1 MPRPKGSPNKITAEI
16 KERLSQV
23 IMDAMSSIN
32 IDLMTQ
38 NEKLKLIQIGL
49 TYVIPRLKQVEEIT
63 EETTEEEV
71 PSIEE
76 SKELTEILY
85 SELKTTEKID
95 SALPLVQDL
104 NQHDK
109 EMDDIHQKALDAF
122 NDLVQLG
129 MNVEVH
135 AGAKLLETA
144 NQMLKTAMEAKDSKV
159 DRKLKMINLQLQKA
173 KLDHSVKKSLPEGTE
188 LESDGAITIDR
199 NELLKRIDNA
209 AKEIK
214 NDK

>member
-1 MPRPKGSPNKITAEI
+1 MTKKLEETF
-16 KERLSQV
+16 
-23 IMDAMSSIN
+23 N
-32 IDLMTQ
+32 IEPEE
-38 NEKLKLIQIGL
+38 EK
-49 TYVIPRLKQVEEIT
+49 V
-63 EETTEEEV
+63 EETTEEI
-71 PSIEE
+71 PTIEE
-76 SKELTEILY
+76 SKELTEVLY
-85 SELKTTEKID
+85 AELKNTEKID
-95 SALPLVQDL
+95 NALPVVQDL
-104 NQHDK
+104 NEHDK

-122 NDLVQLG
+122 NDLLQLG

-173 KLDHSVKKSLPEGTE
+173 KLDYNISKNKDGFE
-188 LESDGAITIDR
+188 LESDGAVTISR

-209 AKEIK
+209 QKDIE

>member
-1 MPRPKGSPNKITAEI
+1 
-16 KERLSQV
+16 
-23 IMDAMSSIN
+23 
-32 IDLMTQ
+32 MTK
-38 NEKLKLIQIGL
+38 KLEETFDIQ
-49 TYVIPRLKQVEEIT
+49 PAEEIVET
-63 EETTEEEV
+63 IEEET

-95 SALPLVQDL
+95 SALPLVSDL

-109 EMDDIHQKALDAF
+109 EMDDIHRMALDAF

-159 DRKLKMINLQLQKA
+159 DRKLKMIGLQLQKA
-173 KLDHSVKKSLPEGTE
+173 KLDHSVSKNKDGFE

-199 NELLKRIDNA
+199 NELLKRIDSA
-209 AKEIK
+209 QKDIE

>member
-1 MPRPKGSPNKITAEI
+1 MTKKLEETFNIAPAEEEIAETI
-16 KERLSQV
+16 KE
-23 IMDAMSSIN
+23 
-32 IDLMTQ
+32 
-38 NEKLKLIQIGL
+38 
-49 TYVIPRLKQVEEIT
+49 
-63 EETTEEEV
+63 ET

-76 SKELTEILY
+76 SKELSEILY
-85 SELKTTEKID
+85 SELETTEKID

-109 EMDDIHQKALDAF
+109 EMDDIHRMALDAF

-173 KLDHSVKKSLPEGTE
+173 KLDHSVSKNKDGFE
-188 LESDGAITIDR
+188 LESDGAVSIDR
-199 NELLKRIDNA
+199 NELLKRIDSA
-209 AKEIK
+209 QKDIE

>member
-1 MPRPKGSPNKITAEI
+1 
-16 KERLSQV
+16 
-23 IMDAMSSIN
+23 
-32 IDLMTQ
+32 MTK
-38 NEKLKLIQIGL
+38 KL
-49 TYVIPRLKQVEEIT
+49 
-63 EETTEEEV
+63 EETFNIGPTEEEPV
-71 PSIEE
+71 ETIEEETPSIEE

-95 SALPLVQDL
+95 SALPLVSDL
-104 NQHDK
+104 NKHDK
-109 EMDDIHQKALDAF
+109 EMDDIHRMALDAF

-173 KLDHSVKKSLPEGTE
+173 KLDHSVSKNKDGFE
-188 LESDGAITIDR
+188 LESDGAVSIDR
-199 NELLKRIDNA
+199 NELLKRIDSA
-209 AKEIK
+209 QKDIE

>member
-1 MPRPKGSPNKITAEI
+1 MTKKLEETF
-16 KERLSQV
+16 
-23 IMDAMSSIN
+23 N
-32 IDLMTQ
+32 I
-38 NEKLKLIQIGL
+38 E
-49 TYVIPRLKQVEEIT
+49 PVEEKV
-63 EETTEEEV
+63 EETTEET
-71 PSIEE
+71 PTIEE

-85 SELKTTEKID
+85 TELKNTEKID
-95 SALPLVQDL
+95 NALPVVQDL
-104 NQHDK
+104 NEHDK

-122 NDLVQLG
+122 NDLLQLG

-173 KLDHSVKKSLPEGTE
+173 KLDHNISKNKDGFE
-188 LESDGAITIDR
+188 LESEGAITISR
-199 NELLKRIDNA
+199 NELLKRIDTA
-209 AKEIK
+209 QKEIE

>member
-1 MPRPKGSPNKITAEI
+1 MTKKLEETFNISPAE
-16 KERLSQV
+16 E
-23 IMDAMSSIN
+23 
-32 IDLMTQ
+32 
-38 NEKLKLIQIGL
+38 E
-49 TYVIPRLKQVEEIT
+49 PVEEVE
-63 EETTEEEV
+63 EETPT
-71 PSIEE
+71 IEE
-76 SKELTEILY
+76 STELTNILY

-122 NDLVQLG
+122 NDLLSLG

-173 KLDHSVKKSLPEGTE
+173 KLDHNVKKSSPEGSE

-209 AKEIK
+209 QKDIK

>member
-1 MPRPKGSPNKITAEI
+1 MTKKLEETFDIQPTEDEI
-16 KERLSQV
+16 SE
-23 IMDAMSSIN
+23 
-32 IDLMTQ
+32 T
-38 NEKLKLIQIGL
+38 
-49 TYVIPRLKQVEEIT
+49 
-63 EETTEEEV
+63 ETTEEEV

-95 SALPLVQDL
+95 SALPLVSDL

-122 NDLVQLG
+122 NDLIQLG

-173 KLDHSVKKSLPEGTE
+173 KLDHSVKKSLPEGSE

-209 AKEIK
+209 QKDIK

>member
-1 MPRPKGSPNKITAEI
+1 MTKKLEETF
-16 KERLSQV
+16 
-23 IMDAMSSIN
+23 N
-32 IDLMTQ
+32 IDPAPEEVVETI
-38 NEKLKLIQIGL
+38 E
-49 TYVIPRLKQVEEIT
+49 EEI
-63 EETTEEEV
+63 

-76 SKELTEILY
+76 SKELTEMLY

-95 SALPLVQDL
+95 SALPLVSDL

-109 EMDDIHQKALDAF
+109 EMDDIHKMALDAF

-173 KLDHSVKKSLPEGTE
+173 KLDHNVKKSSPEGTE

-209 AKEIK
+209 QNDIK

>member
-1 MPRPKGSPNKITAEI
+1 
-16 KERLSQV
+16 
-23 IMDAMSSIN
+23 
-32 IDLMTQ
+32 MTK
-38 NEKLKLIQIGL
+38 KL
-49 TYVIPRLKQVEEIT
+49 
-63 EETTEEEV
+63 EETFNIKPAEEKVEKNEEET

-76 SKELTEILY
+76 SKELPEILY
-85 SELKTTEKID
+85 AELKTTEKID
-95 SALPLVQDL
+95 EALPLVQDL

-122 NDLVQLG
+122 NDLLQLG
-129 MNVEVH
+129 MNVEIH

-173 KLDHSVKKSLPEGTE
+173 KLDHKVVTSKGDGLE
-188 LESDGAITIDR
+188 LESDGAVIIDR

-209 AKEIK
+209 RKDIE

>member
-1 MPRPKGSPNKITAEI
+1 MTKKLEETFNIESTEEEKIETVE
-16 KERLSQV
+16 
-23 IMDAMSSIN
+23 
-32 IDLMTQ
+32 
-38 NEKLKLIQIGL
+38 
-49 TYVIPRLKQVEEIT
+49 EEIT
-63 EETTEEEV
+63 PT
-71 PSIEE
+71 IEE
-76 SKELTEILY
+76 SKELSEILY
-85 SELKTTEKID
+85 KVLKTTEKID
-95 SALPLVQDL
+95 NALPVVQDL

-122 NDLVQLG
+122 NDLLSLG

-173 KLDHSVKKSLPEGTE
+173 KLDHNISKHKGDGTE
-188 LESDGAITIDR
+188 LESDGAVTIDR
-199 NELLKRIDNA
+199 NELLKRIENA
-209 AKEIK
+209 QKDIK

>member
-1 MPRPKGSPNKITAEI
+1 
-16 KERLSQV
+16 
-23 IMDAMSSIN
+23 
-32 IDLMTQ
+32 MTK
-38 NEKLKLIQIGL
+38 KLEETFDIQ
-49 TYVIPRLKQVEEIT
+49 PAEEIVET
-63 EETTEEEV
+63 IEEET

-95 SALPLVQDL
+95 SALPLVSDL
-104 NQHDK
+104 NKHDK
-109 EMDDIHQKALDAF
+109 EMDDIHRMALDAF

-173 KLDHSVKKSLPEGTE
+173 KLDHSVSKNKDGFE
-188 LESDGAITIDR
+188 LESDGAVSIDR
-199 NELLKRIDNA
+199 NELLKRIDSA
-209 AKEIK
+209 QKDIE

>member
-1 MPRPKGSPNKITAEI
+1 
-16 KERLSQV
+16 
-23 IMDAMSSIN
+23 
-32 IDLMTQ
+32 MTK
-38 NEKLKLIQIGL
+38 KL
-49 TYVIPRLKQVEEIT
+49 
-63 EETTEEEV
+63 EETFNISPAEEEPV
-71 PSIEE
+71 EQLEEETPTIEE
-76 SKELTEILY
+76 STELTNILY

-173 KLDHSVKKSLPEGTE
+173 KLDHGVKKSLPEGSE

-209 AKEIK
+209 QKDIK

>member
-1 MPRPKGSPNKITAEI
+1 MTKKLEETFNIAPAEEEIAETI
-16 KERLSQV
+16 KE
-23 IMDAMSSIN
+23 
-32 IDLMTQ
+32 
-38 NEKLKLIQIGL
+38 
-49 TYVIPRLKQVEEIT
+49 
-63 EETTEEEV
+63 ET

-76 SKELTEILY
+76 SKELSEILY
-85 SELKTTEKID
+85 SELETTEKID
-95 SALPLVQDL
+95 SALPLVSDL

-109 EMDDIHQKALDAF
+109 EMDDIHRMALDAF

-159 DRKLKMINLQLQKA
+159 DRKLKMIGLQLQKA
-173 KLDHSVKKSLPEGTE
+173 KLDHSVSKNKDGFE
-188 LESDGAITIDR
+188 LESDGAVSIDR
-199 NELLKRIDNA
+199 NELLKRIDSA
-209 AKEIK
+209 QKDIE

>member
-1 MPRPKGSPNKITAEI
+1 
-16 KERLSQV
+16 
-23 IMDAMSSIN
+23 
-32 IDLMTQ
+32 MTK
-38 NEKLKLIQIGL
+38 KL
-49 TYVIPRLKQVEEIT
+49 
-63 EETTEEEV
+63 EETFNIEPTPEEVVETIEEES
-71 PSIEE
+71 PSIKE

-85 SELKTTEKID
+85 KELKTTEKID
-95 SALPLVQDL
+95 SALPLVSDL
-104 NQHDK
+104 NKHDK

-173 KLDHSVKKSLPEGTE
+173 KLDHNISKHKGDGTE
-188 LESDGAITIDR
+188 LESDGAVTIDR
-199 NELLKRIDNA
+199 NELLKRIENA
-209 AKEIK
+209 QKDIK

>member
-1 MPRPKGSPNKITAEI
+1 MTKKLEETFNISPAE
-16 KERLSQV
+16 E
-23 IMDAMSSIN
+23 
-32 IDLMTQ
+32 
-38 NEKLKLIQIGL
+38 E
-49 TYVIPRLKQVEEIT
+49 PVEEVE
-63 EETTEEEV
+63 EETPT
-71 PSIEE
+71 IEE
-76 SKELTEILY
+76 STELTNILY

-173 KLDHSVKKSLPEGTE
+173 KLDHNVKKSLPEGSE

-209 AKEIK
+209 EKEIK

>member
-1 MPRPKGSPNKITAEI
+1 M
-16 KERLSQV
+16 
-23 IMDAMSSIN
+23 
-32 IDLMTQ
+32 
-38 NEKLKLIQIGL
+38 
-49 TYVIPRLKQVEEIT
+49 
-63 EETTEEEV
+63 
-71 PSIEE
+71 
-76 SKELTEILY
+76 
-85 SELKTTEKID
+85 
-95 SALPLVQDL
+95 PLVQDL

-173 KLDHSVKKSLPEGTE
+173 KLDHNVKKSLPEGSE

-209 AKEIK
+209 QKDIK

>member
-1 MPRPKGSPNKITAEI
+1 MTKKLEETFNIEPSAEG
-16 KERLSQV
+16 E
-23 IMDAMSSIN
+23 
-32 IDLMTQ
+32 
-38 NEKLKLIQIGL
+38 
-49 TYVIPRLKQVEEIT
+49 EEIQK
-63 EETTEEEV
+63 ET

-109 EMDDIHQKALDAF
+109 EMDDIHKMALDAF

-173 KLDHSVKKSLPEGTE
+173 KLDHNISKNKDGYE
-188 LESDGAITIDR
+188 LESDGAVIIDR
-199 NELLKRIDNA
+199 NELLKRIENA
-209 AKEIK
+209 KKDIK

>member
-1 MPRPKGSPNKITAEI
+1 
-16 KERLSQV
+16 
-23 IMDAMSSIN
+23 
-32 IDLMTQ
+32 MTK
-38 NEKLKLIQIGL
+38 KLEETFDIQ
-49 TYVIPRLKQVEEIT
+49 PAEEIVET
-63 EETTEEEV
+63 IEEET

-95 SALPLVQDL
+95 SALPLVSDL

-109 EMDDIHQKALDAF
+109 EMDDIHRMALDAF

-173 KLDHSVKKSLPEGTE
+173 KLDHSVSKNKDGFE
-188 LESDGAITIDR
+188 LESDGAVSIDR
-199 NELLKRIDNA
+199 NELLKRIDSA
-209 AKEIK
+209 QKDIE

>member
-1 MPRPKGSPNKITAEI
+1 MTKKLEETFNIAPAEEEIAETI
-16 KERLSQV
+16 KE
-23 IMDAMSSIN
+23 
-32 IDLMTQ
+32 
-38 NEKLKLIQIGL
+38 
-49 TYVIPRLKQVEEIT
+49 
-63 EETTEEEV
+63 ET

-109 EMDDIHQKALDAF
+109 EMDDIHKMALDAF

-173 KLDHSVKKSLPEGTE
+173 KLDHSIIKTGKGEGSE
-188 LESDGAITIDR
+188 LESEGSVTIDR
-199 NELLKRIDNA
+199 NELLKRIENA
-209 AKEIK
+209 KKDIK

>member
-1 MPRPKGSPNKITAEI
+1 MTKKLEETF
-16 KERLSQV
+16 
-23 IMDAMSSIN
+23 N
-32 IDLMTQ
+32 IEPEE
-38 NEKLKLIQIGL
+38 EK
-49 TYVIPRLKQVEEIT
+49 V
-63 EETTEEEV
+63 EETTEET
-71 PSIEE
+71 PTIEE
-76 SKELTEILY
+76 SKELTEVLY
-85 SELKTTEKID
+85 AELKNTEKID
-95 SALPLVQDL
+95 NALPVVQDL
-104 NQHDK
+104 NEHDK

-122 NDLVQLG
+122 NDLLQLG

-173 KLDHSVKKSLPEGTE
+173 KLDYNISKNKDGFE
-188 LESDGAITIDR
+188 LESDGAVTISR

-209 AKEIK
+209 QKDIE

>member
-1 MPRPKGSPNKITAEI
+1 
-16 KERLSQV
+16 
-23 IMDAMSSIN
+23 
-32 IDLMTQ
+32 MTK
-38 NEKLKLIQIGL
+38 KL
-49 TYVIPRLKQVEEIT
+49 
-63 EETTEEEV
+63 EETFNIESTPEEVVETIEEEV

-85 SELKTTEKID
+85 KELKTTEKID
-95 SALPLVQDL
+95 SALPLVSDL

-173 KLDHSVKKSLPEGTE
+173 KLDHNVKKSSPEGTE

-209 AKEIK
+209 EKEIK